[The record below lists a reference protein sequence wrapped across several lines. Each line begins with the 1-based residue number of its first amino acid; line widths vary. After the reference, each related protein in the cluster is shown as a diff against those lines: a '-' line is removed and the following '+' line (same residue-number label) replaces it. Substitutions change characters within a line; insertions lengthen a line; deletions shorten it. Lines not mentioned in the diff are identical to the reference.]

1 VNFIRAR
8 LKRLEE
14 SRRGHCPECYQKP
27 QAMLAYFPEHGETK
41 PAAKLPTCPEC
52 GRPLAFVVRVVYE
65 GYEDE
70 GGGGLT

>member
-1 VNFIRAR
+1 MNFIRGR
-8 LKRLEE
+8 LKRLED
-14 SRRGHCPECYQKP
+14 SGHSHCPECYQKP
-27 QAMLAYFPEHGETK
+27 QAMLAYFPEHGETE
-41 PAAKLPTCPEC
+41 PEVPTCPEC